1 MQNSHYDQ
9 TVYQAGLYGA
19 SSGYDAGTIKLHHGH
34 YADADTCYSNYSG
47 NNSANF
53 ISREPPSYADSTLFH
68 HGFPSNASH
77 SYYKIPS
84 RPTDLPEYG
93 TQREPEQIAFR
104 VDPSIEGPEEYRPR
118 YPSNDAKAISEIDA
132 GSVKIEGLKLEH
144 ESDGFGTDLSS
155 SVLTE
160 PLSETAANEDPLSQ
174 MQEGDLG
181 QAKEK
186 FNDDAESQ
194 TQDKDDALK
203 TSPDV
208 KPTLSYIALI
218 GKAILESS
226 QKRLNLGSIYNW
238 IETNYPYYLNRGQG
252 WRNSVRHNLSLNDC
266 FIKAGRCEDGKGNY
280 WAIHP
285 ANIQDFMRGDFRQ
298 RRRSRRRGRKKD
310 GDFGMYPM
318 TNGYLG
324 SAAGSALNPGMT
336 FNPPPTVYSSIYSP
350 YTEAERRAYRLDEA
364 LLRQS
369 IGNPFMKWCHN
380 GGCSSAPTGTSCNSN
395 VYGGASCQWQGYSDN
410 SSQPVYQLN
419 SSFSSTAPCHFAPPS
434 RLHSVISA
442 AFLNSSPLVDLS
454 VFSHGARG
462 LRRNLLGRDHAGTR
476 LLAEQSASPSSLS
489 RRLGLDQLLSPT
501 LSSVD
506 DN

>member
-9 TVYQAGLYGA
+9 TVYQSGLYAG
-19 SSGYDAGTIKLHHGH
+19 SPSYDPGTIKLHHGH
-34 YADADTCYSNYSG
+34 YPDSDACYNSNYGGS
-47 NNSANF
+47 NTATF
-53 ISREPPSYADSTLFH
+53 IPREPPSYADSTLFH
-68 HGFPSNASH
+68 HGFPSNVNH
-77 SYYKIPS
+77 PYYKMPS
-84 RPTDLPEYG
+84 RSTDLPDYSV
-93 TQREPEQIAFR
+93 QREQEQLVFR
-104 VDPSIEGPEEYRPR
+104 TDPSIEGPDEYRPR
-118 YPSNDAKAISEIDA
+118 FPSSDSKVISEIDP
-132 GSVKIEGLKLEH
+132 GSVKIECLKLEH
-144 ESDGFGTDLSS
+144 DPEAFGTDLTS
-155 SVLTE
+155 SVL
-160 PLSETAANEDPLSQ
+160 PETLNEAATGDEAVTQ
-174 MQEGDLG
+174 IQEGDHG
-181 QAKEK
+181 RQVKQ
-186 FNDDAESQ
+186 NVSDDAPAQ
-194 TQDKDDALK
+194 TEDKDEGSK
-203 TSPDV
+203 PGPDI

-226 QKRLNLGSIYNW
+226 QKRLNLGSIYSW

-310 GDFGMYPM
+310 GEFGMYPV

-324 SAAGSALNPGMT
+324 NAAGTPLNPGMT

-380 GGCSSAPTGTSCNSN
+380 GGCNTPTGTSCNSN
-395 VYGGASCQWQGYSDN
+395 VYSGAPCQWQGYNDN

-419 SSFSSTAPCHFAPPS
+419 SSFSRYAMIFIKTID
-434 RLHSVISA
+434 SVM
-442 AFLNSSPLVDLS
+442 F
-454 VFSHGARG
+454 
-462 LRRNLLGRDHAGTR
+462 
-476 LLAEQSASPSSLS
+476 
-489 RRLGLDQLLSPT
+489 
-501 LSSVD
+501 
-506 DN
+506 